1 MKYFTFLE
9 KELHDVASYI
19 EVFSSSK
26 LIDSAAREEFS
37 QMKDDHNSSTTKTE
51 AFLRKL
57 LSLPE
62 RAICLFEKQM
72 KANGQLDLLRT
83 VTEKD
88 KGKTFVFIC
97 RINTKLKYLR

>member
-1 MKYFTFLE
+1 ME
-9 KELHDVASYI
+9 RELQDVTSYLK
-19 EVFSSSK
+19 VFSSSK
-26 LIDSAAREEFS
+26 LIDFAAREEFS
-37 QMKDDHNSSTTKTE
+37 QMNDGHNSSSTKTE

-62 RAICLFEKQM
+62 RAICLFEKQI

-88 KGKTFVFIC
+88 KGKPFVSTRRSF
-97 RINTKLKYLR
+97 KK